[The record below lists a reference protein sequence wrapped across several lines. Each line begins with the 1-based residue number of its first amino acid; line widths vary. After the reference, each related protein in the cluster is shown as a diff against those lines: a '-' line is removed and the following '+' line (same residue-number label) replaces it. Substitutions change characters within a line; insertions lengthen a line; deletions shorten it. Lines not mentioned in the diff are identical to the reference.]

1 MFMRILHVP
10 VPVPVLVAAAVI
22 AMASSHDAVA
32 QSAPTNPPKMFF
44 EGDMVLA
51 QACVLQNRFR
61 HNEGVVW
68 RVRVLDAKTGQQLDG
83 KSLKSL
89 VVELPD
95 GQKIPMKYGGHPR
108 GGKDDNFWSIS
119 WKVPENYPTGTFA
132 YQVVATDQQGD
143 SVRWQ
148 PFTIKNSQLT
158 VVED

>member
-1 MFMRILHVP
+1 MGMLGRIFH
-10 VPVPVLVAAAVI
+10 VPVLVAAALI
-22 AMASSHDAVA
+22 GMAAVQDAAA
-32 QSAPTNPPKMFF
+32 QSAPKNPPKMFF

-68 RVRVLDAKTGQQLDG
+68 RVRVLDAKTGRQLDG

-89 VVELPD
+89 VIELPD
-95 GQKIPMKYGGHPR
+95 GRKIPMKYGGHPH

-119 WKVPENYPTGTFA
+119 WTVPENYPTGTFA
-132 YQVVATDQQGD
+132 YQVVATDQKGV

-148 PFTIKNSQLT
+148 PFTIKNSQFT
-158 VVED
+158 VVDD